1 MRRIIV
7 NGSCETR
14 TLFLPAV
21 ISVAT
26 EVVLLI
32 ESNPVHVAAGLGMV
46 GALEVLASYGAD
58 LSRRTAH
65 GATALHEAAASGHTD
80 ALRYLIT
87 CGLAVNEP
95 IGASGPR
102 PSTTLSTGGILTVLD
117 CSSHG
122 TLLTPVSLCGEN
134 NSEILELLVQQ
145 GGVSGTAVLTS
156 EGQEEQLTNRQAA
169 DMGDGMGMEP
179 SAAEDSVAIAKRAQ
193 MMAAEIVGAAMTS
206 SKEAEPQK
214 SRGSMRET
222 TLGKEKREV
231 SQGEDG
237 RVSQLSVVL
246 SHTLPLSKLHVDSSM
261 FEEQTGSS
269 PQKKLGILE
278 RAFSVLKR
286 ARSPPPGSILS
297 STVVFYSAHAT
308 MLAAAIIG
316 GLYIEYGAILSVDL
330 AGTPLGDK
338 ATEVAVKVVTDTA
351 EELKRLAATADKE
364 WPDLVWLQEKTPTP
378 PPPPVVKAPTPP
390 PPTPPTP
397 DIEVDPR
404 EKRMRKALGRC
415 GHLFF
420 YHQFGMQLQ
429 GWSYRAGA
437 TGVELQ
443 EWGATG
449 VELQGWS
456 YRGGAT
462 GGATGVELQGWSYR
476 GGATGVELQG
486 WSYRGAATGVELQG
500 WGYRGGVTGV
510 GLQGWGYR
518 AQMDMTKSPGY
529 LAAEELLRA
538 QATHVKLS
546 RQFQEARLKEQLADM
561 RANFSAQEAIQRM
574 VSELE
579 SKKMDEKVKAVREA
593 SKVGLMALCEERDE
607 DTSNSGPMAAAEG
620 GAEKDCLADRTYVM
634 GYYKGWKKERSSH
647 QPALVPSVHSHQHS
661 KVHIQALNF
670 DVMEPKRIRGGL
682 STSPSRAQYHTLA
695 GSVHRHG
702 AVSRQFKLETPADM
716 SVLPMEIISTPR
728 TGNSLDPLGDHCVT
742 CKRGGDVTLRHNAVC
757 DVLFNTFR
765 RAGLSSHL
773 EVGSGWGQDCSRTR
787 SADILVTNWDKAT
800 RMQVHPNSRHFG
812 PLESCLRASAATAA
826 APAIRLDSPKMA
838 GVRDDVTVISSA
850 AGLPLSHP
858 AMRIS
863 AGRVP
868 QEVVSYDH
876 ISSMCAAPSGGC
888 VVPQEVVSYDHIT
901 SMSAGPSGGCVV
913 PQEVV
918 SYDHITSMSAGPS
931 GGCVVTAWW
940 PRKLREHMTPPEV
953 SNPSH
958 HLNAAWYSLDSR
970 LDLLCDRR
978 GKGVLYIGVLY
989 IGVLCIGVLYIGVL
1003 YIGVLYI
1010 GVLYIGVLY
1019 IGVLYIGVLY
1029 IGVLYIG
1036 VLYIGVLCIG
1046 VLCIGVLYIGV
1057 LYIGV
1062 LYIGVLY
1069 IGVLYIGV
1077 LYIGVLYIGVLYI
1090 GVLYIGVLYIGV
1102 L

>member
-1 MRRIIV
+1 MWAGCERADWSQRATPLHYAV
-7 NGSCETR
+7 NGR
-14 TLFLPAV
+14 
-21 ISVAT
+21 
-26 EVVLLI
+26 
-32 ESNPVHVAAGLGMV
+32 H
-46 GALEVLASYGAD
+46 
-58 LSRRTAH
+58 
-65 GATALHEAAASGHTD
+65 
-80 ALRYLIT
+80 
-87 CGLAVNEP
+87 
-95 IGASGPR
+95 
-102 PSTTLSTGGILTVLD
+102 LD
-117 CSSHG
+117 CVGLLLSCGANVNSVMTSEEG

-214 SRGSMRET
+214 A
-222 TLGKEKREV
+222 EV

-269 PQKKLGILE
+269 PQVGFPYPQRPKRNSVQPEVTSSSRPQTSQTESLRPKSQPDKKLGILE

-593 SKVGLMALCEERDE
+593 SKQVIETIDGQLALARAENGKIYL
-607 DTSNSGPMAAAEG
+607 TSWQ
-620 GAEKDCLADRTYVM
+620 R
-634 GYYKGWKKERSSH
+634 
-647 QPALVPSVHSHQHS
+647 
-661 KVHIQALNF
+661 
-670 DVMEPKRIRGGL
+670 
-682 STSPSRAQYHTLA
+682 
-695 GSVHRHG
+695 
-702 AVSRQFKLETPADM
+702 
-716 SVLPMEIISTPR
+716 
-728 TGNSLDPLGDHCVT
+728 
-742 CKRGGDVTLRHNAVC
+742 
-757 DVLFNTFR
+757 
-765 RAGLSSHL
+765 
-773 EVGSGWGQDCSRTR
+773 
-787 SADILVTNWDKAT
+787 
-800 RMQVHPNSRHFG
+800 
-812 PLESCLRASAATAA
+812 
-826 APAIRLDSPKMA
+826 
-838 GVRDDVTVISSA
+838 
-850 AGLPLSHP
+850 
-858 AMRIS
+858 
-863 AGRVP
+863 
-868 QEVVSYDH
+868 
-876 ISSMCAAPSGGC
+876 
-888 VVPQEVVSYDHIT
+888 
-901 SMSAGPSGGCVV
+901 
-913 PQEVV
+913 
-918 SYDHITSMSAGPS
+918 
-931 GGCVVTAWW
+931 
-940 PRKLREHMTPPEV
+940 
-953 SNPSH
+953 
-958 HLNAAWYSLDSR
+958 
-970 LDLLCDRR
+970 
-978 GKGVLYIGVLY
+978 
-989 IGVLCIGVLYIGVL
+989 
-1003 YIGVLYI
+1003 
-1010 GVLYIGVLY
+1010 
-1019 IGVLYIGVLY
+1019 
-1029 IGVLYIG
+1029 
-1036 VLYIGVLCIG
+1036 
-1046 VLCIGVLYIGV
+1046 
-1057 LYIGV
+1057 
-1062 LYIGVLY
+1062 
-1069 IGVLYIGV
+1069 
-1077 LYIGVLYIGVLYI
+1077 
-1090 GVLYIGVLYIGV
+1090 
-1102 L
+1102 